1 VEVQAPETLGKGE
14 RVLEGWV
21 IALAALSALLAGISK
36 GGFGGSLGFASA
48 AILAVVVEPGVAL
61 ALMLPVLMAIDL
73 AAVRAYWGCWHPLA
87 ARAIVTGAVPG
98 IALGTAL
105 FFVVPADGIRVL
117 IGAIALAFP
126 LFRLAMAR
134 GLIAQGS
141 GQFGRRKGWL
151 AGTAVG
157 FASFVAHA
165 GGPPYAVF
173 MLGQAGIDKTQYHA
187 TSVIVFWVVNAL
199 KALAYAAIGLFTVQT
214 LGWSLAM
221 IPFALAGTWI
231 GVRLHRVV
239 PEHAFFAVAYAALVL
254 TGLKLLHD
262 GLT

>member
-1 VEVQAPETLGKGE
+1 
-14 RVLEGWV
+14 VLEGWV
-21 IALAALSALLAGISK
+21 IVLAAAGALLAGISK

-61 ALMLPVLMAIDL
+61 ALMLPVLMAIDV
-73 AAVRAYWGCWHPLA
+73 AAVRAYWGRWHAPA
-87 ARAIVTGAVPG
+87 ARAIITGALPG
-98 IALGTAL
+98 LALGAAL

-117 IGAIALAFP
+117 IGAMALGFP

-134 GLIAQGS
+134 GLIAARPKA
-141 GQFGRRKGWL
+141 FDRRKGWV
-151 AGTAVG
+151 AGAAVG
-157 FASFVAHA
+157 FTSFVAHA
-165 GGPPYAVF
+165 GGPPFAVF
-173 MLGQAGIDKTQYHA
+173 MLGQEGVDKTRYHA

-199 KALAYAAIGLFTVQT
+199 KAVIYGAIGLFSLQT

-231 GVRLHRVV
+231 GVRAHRVI
-239 PEHAFFAVAYAALVL
+239 PERVFFAVAYTALAL

-262 GLT
+262 GLL